1 MTVNIKTW
9 YNTKGWLCDNCQSPN
24 ITKLHPEF
32 DADIFCH
39 DCKEQGYQVSA
50 WYINRNKKT
59 IKVVA

>member
-9 YNTKGWLCDNCQSPN
+9 YNTEGWLCDNCQSPN
-24 ITKLHPEF
+24 IIKLHPEV
-32 DADIFCH
+32 DAEIFCH

>member
-9 YNTKGWLCDNCQSPN
+9 YNTEGWLCDNCQSPN
-24 ITKLHPEF
+24 ITKLHPEA